1 MCNKELVANQKRM
14 KRVTFG
20 LICLILMFNNI
31 VQSKKYLVE
40 ADDEKGNQN
49 LASIDEE
56 EGIEEE
62 NEEGAT
68 IDSKG
73 ICYLEDLFILQ
84 QNIDK

>member
-40 ADDEKGNQN
+40 VDDEKGNQN

-56 EGIEEE
+56 EDIEEE
-62 NEEGAT
+62 NEEDAT

>member
-20 LICLILMFNNI
+20 LIFLILMFNNI

-40 ADDEKGNQN
+40 VDDEKGNQN

-56 EGIEEE
+56 EDIEEE
-62 NEEGAT
+62 NE
-68 IDSKG
+68 KG